1 MVATINTAVPLPSGS
16 MRTQVHNAD
25 PQAVLARNLSAAF
38 KKRGLSA
45 RSVARSLQAAG
56 MKISNKTVSNM
67 LNGEGNPQ
75 LDNLAA
81 VARHV
86 KIPLWQLLCPA
97 IDISHLS
104 APELSQ
110 LIEGIVGLSETGQAQ
125 VRRTIRLEALAAR
138 EDAAE
143 SAT

>member
-1 MVATINTAVPLPSGS
+1 
-16 MRTQVHNAD
+16 
-25 PQAVLARNLSAAF
+25 
-38 KKRGLSA
+38 
-45 RSVARSLQAAG
+45 

-75 LDNLAA
+75 LDNLIA

-97 IDISHLS
+97 IDISLLS
-104 APELSQ
+104 APELSA

-138 EDAAE
+138 EDSAE